1 MDVEVVIETPQ
12 GSRNKYKVDP
22 KSGRIRLDR
31 MLFTSTVYPLDYG
44 EIPGTLA
51 EDGDPVD
58 ILVWL
63 DEPTFPGCL
72 VSVRPVAVFWM
83 TDERGPDAK
92 LLGVAAHDVRKS
104 KIRDLA
110 DVPRHLLNEIG
121 HFFDIYKELEPGK
134 ATDVRGWMDRAE
146 AERVVKEARV
156 AKEKGPRSG
165 VTASGPVPGQRAD
178 MPGADRHARV
188 LSERN
193 VKLPRGNAVQAD
205 CGNRTSSMKFGIRSR
220 HGVPPDGHS

>member
-1 MDVEVVIETPQ
+1 MDVEVIVETPQ
-12 GSRNKYKVDP
+12 GSRNKYKIDA

-51 EDGDPVD
+51 EDGDPLDVL
-58 ILVWL
+58 IWL

-72 VSVRPVAVFWM
+72 VTVRPVAVFWM

-92 LLGVAAHDVRKS
+92 LLAVAAHDLRKS

-110 DVPRHLLNEIG
+110 DVPHHLLNEIG

-146 AERVVKEARV
+146 AERVIKEAEARAAV
-156 AKEKGPRSG
+156 
-165 VTASGPVPGQRAD
+165 VASGSVPEQRAD
-178 MPGADRHARV
+178 VPDVRITHESM
-188 LSERN
+188 
-193 VKLPRGNAVQAD
+193 LPD
-205 CGNRTSSMKFGIRSR
+205 K
-220 HGVPPDGHS
+220 